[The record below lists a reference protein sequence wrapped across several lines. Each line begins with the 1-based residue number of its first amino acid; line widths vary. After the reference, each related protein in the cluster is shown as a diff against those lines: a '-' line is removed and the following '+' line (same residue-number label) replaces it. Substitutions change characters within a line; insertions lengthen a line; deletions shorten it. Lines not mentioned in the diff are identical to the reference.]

1 MNILKSMTD
10 FCVVEFG
17 VKSNLNT
24 TLNKKSKVWMLL
36 LMMKILIILLS
47 LSDLRKKED
56 PIIAI
61 RKLIPIQMP
70 NINLDDLKK
79 GRKAFTKEEWIDVM
93 LRSVGMEE
101 AIEKSL

>member
-47 LSDLRKKED
+47 LSDLRKRK
-56 PIIAI
+56 I
-61 RKLIPIQMP
+61 R
-70 NINLDDLKK
+70 
-79 GRKAFTKEEWIDVM
+79 
-93 LRSVGMEE
+93 
-101 AIEKSL
+101 